1 MHEFKLQRLMTDI
14 FKHKLMCYI
23 LLKYHQIVCTNA
35 KYECQLL
42 FYWSS
47 IFAILYNMMSTKH
60 TKRFV
65 CSKSKQ
71 DKYKSQT

>member
-23 LLKYHQIVCTNA
+23 RMPIIILL
-35 KYECQLL
+35 E
-42 FYWSS
+42 FY
-47 IFAILYNMMSTKH
+47 ICNILYNMMSTKH

-71 DKYKSQT
+71 DEYNSQT